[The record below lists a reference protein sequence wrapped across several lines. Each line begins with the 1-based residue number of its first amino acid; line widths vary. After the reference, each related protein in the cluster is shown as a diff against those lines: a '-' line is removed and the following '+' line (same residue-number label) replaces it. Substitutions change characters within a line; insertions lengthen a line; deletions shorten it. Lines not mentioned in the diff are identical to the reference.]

1 MILFIDACV
10 REGSRTRQL
19 AEHLLAGLE
28 GPITAVRLADLSF
41 PEMDEAFINFRIRCT
56 ETGDFSD
63 PVFGPAKQF
72 AEADTIVIAAPY
84 WDLSFP
90 AALKR
95 YLEQVCVTGLTFRY
109 TEEGVPEGLCRA
121 KQLWYVTTA
130 GGPIFSDSYGFG
142 YVKTLA
148 QVFYGIRDVRQIR
161 AEGLDLLG
169 ADTDAI
175 LQKARAEADA
185 LLGRESGKKD

>member
-1 MILFIDACV
+1 MILFIDACA
-10 REGSRTRQL
+10 REASRTRKL

-28 GPITAVRLADLSF
+28 GPVTTVRLADLSF
-41 PEMDEAFINFRIRCT
+41 PEMDEAFINFRNRCT
-56 ETGDFSD
+56 ETGDFND
-63 PVFGPAKQF
+63 PVFGSAKQF
-72 AEADTIVIAAPY
+72 AEANTIVIAAPY

-90 AALKR
+90 AVLKR

-109 TEEGVPEGLCRA
+109 TEVGVPEGLCRA
-121 KQLWYVTTA
+121 SQLWYITTA

-148 QVFYGIRDVRQIR
+148 QVFYGIRDVRQVR
-161 AEGLDLLG
+161 AEGLDIVG

-175 LQKARAEADA
+175 LRNARAETDA
-185 LLGRESGKKD
+185 MLQRETGKKD